1 MRMTRR
7 GLLMPSRG
15 SRAIGCISSLLA
27 GERIVSHGGVRG
39 RIEVGEMNVAV
50 WHGFHFASIAAAIG
64 AAAALARLTH
74 TWAVWPIDG
83 FTATTVYLLGVA
95 VLLTPAPIRPRAHSG
110 ARLARTSEGESTT
123 AS

>member
-1 MRMTRR
+1 MSHGR
-7 GLLMPSRG
+7 GIPSALDALLFMVG
-15 SRAIGCISSLLA
+15 AVTGFAVIA
-27 GERIVSHGGVRG
+27 IVSHGGVRG

-74 TWAVWPIDG
+74 SWAVWPADG

-95 VLLTPAPIRPRAHSG
+95 LLLSIAPLRA
-110 ARLARTSEGESTT
+110 
-123 AS
+123 